1 MIMMRTI
8 HLIATKKRSI
18 SKSISGVN
26 MSKGSIFGTFA
37 GTCLCLSGFLMSYE
51 NQGFHGSTL
60 YFHLPALI
68 FCFGLFMAS
77 IVMYFN
83 SKKND

>member
-1 MIMMRTI
+1 M
-8 HLIATKKRSI
+8 KRAGI
-18 SKSISGVN
+18 L
-26 MSKGSIFGTFA
+26 GTFV
-37 GTCLCLSGFLMSYE
+37 GTCMCLSGFLMSYE
-51 NQGFHGSTL
+51 NHGFTGTTV

-83 SKKND
+83 FKHND